1 MTYFIGQIVFVVS
14 SKSMK
19 ISPMQIVEETIRKT
33 MSKDREFNYILRD
46 SGDDKSLINLSD
58 IDGEIFETIEK
69 VREELKNRA
78 SNAIDKMAMVAFD
91 KSREWFQVNDNTKYE
106 SGMDEQSVTT
116 SQTSSIDNNQYQMIE
131 MPDGKVVKVRMPDI
145 LK

>member
-1 MTYFIGQIVFVVS
+1 
-14 SKSMK
+14 MK

>member
-1 MTYFIGQIVFVVS
+1 
-14 SKSMK
+14 MK

-106 SGMDEQSVTT
+106 SVTDEQSVTT
-116 SQTSSIDNNQYQMIE
+116 SQTSPINDNQYQMIE

>member
-1 MTYFIGQIVFVVS
+1 MTCFIGQIVFVVS

-106 SGMDEQSVTT
+106 SVTDEQSVTT
-116 SQTSSIDNNQYQMIE
+116 SQTSPINDNQYQMIE

>member
-106 SGMDEQSVTT
+106 SVTDEQSVTT
-116 SQTSSIDNNQYQMIE
+116 SQTSPINDNQYQMIE